1 MKTLKL
7 IFAASTLLGLVLSAR
22 GDDIKPV
29 IAPNV
34 RKEALAKADAL
45 LSAKPL
51 GLPANA
57 NDPFH
62 SDAFAEAT
70 GHAAHPAT
78 DVGPKVAGPKT
89 EHDILAGIASGLKP
103 SGNFII
109 GGEEV
114 LLFGQ
119 KRVKPGTTL
128 TINFEGSEYT
138 VEITAINHTS
148 FTLRLNREEFT
159 RPIK

>member
-1 MKTLKL
+1 MRNFRL
-7 IFAASTLLGLVLSAR
+7 IFAAVIPLASAIAVSA
-22 GDDIKPV
+22 DDIKPV

-45 LSAKPL
+45 LSVKPL

-62 SDAFAEAT
+62 SQAFAEAS
-70 GHAAHPAT
+70 GHPIHTT
-78 DVGPKVAGPKT
+78 DTSPKVAGPKT
-89 EHDILAGIASGLKP
+89 EHDILAGIAAGLKP

-109 GGEEV
+109 GGQEV
-114 LLFGQ
+114 LLFGE

-128 TINFEGSEYT
+128 TINFEGAEYT